1 LIGSCHHQHWLADVA
16 ILFHSFTQTGNIMEY
31 SLNDSSTRLRSV
43 YSPTE
48 VYSILQPL
56 RAAALNQASV
66 TPTSQIT
73 MIIEHLK
80 DS

>member
-1 LIGSCHHQHWLADVA
+1 
-16 ILFHSFTQTGNIMEY
+16 MEY